1 MNQHTIQHPTQPTS
15 LIHEPTHI
23 QANSYSSID
32 LVFTDEPNSS
42 VNSSVHASLQP
53 NCHHQIVHSI
63 ALT

>member
-32 LVFTDEPNSS
+32 LVFTDEPN
-42 VNSSVHASLQP
+42 
-53 NCHHQIVHSI
+53 
-63 ALT
+63 